1 MVLAAMPSVA
11 GILQPLCAAYRRDA
25 AMTALAAMEAAG
37 ERRLTTVA
45 DRIEVRAIE
54 EAELRVI
61 DPDLR
66 SLLNVNTFEDY
77 ARALRLTRAG

>member
-1 MVLAAMPSVA
+1 
-11 GILQPLCAAYRRDA
+11 
-25 AMTALAAMEAAG
+25 MEAAG
-37 ERRLTTVA
+37 ERRLTKVA